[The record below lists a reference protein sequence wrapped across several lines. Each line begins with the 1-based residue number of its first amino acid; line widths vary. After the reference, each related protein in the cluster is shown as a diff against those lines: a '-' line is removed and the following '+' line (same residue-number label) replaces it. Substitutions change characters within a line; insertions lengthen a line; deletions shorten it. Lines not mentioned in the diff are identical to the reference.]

1 MKRFYLRWGGV
12 LALGAIIGFFGL
24 VRYQREVSAIPL
36 EKFLGEKPTRAV
48 RVLGMVV
55 GGSLNRG
62 ATGEPI
68 QFTLSEEGAQ
78 VPVYYKGEDP
88 ENLRELKRLV
98 ILGRW
103 NPEDQRIEAEA
114 ISGVPNYG
122 FVTWA
127 YLVTLIPM
135 TLFLFN
141 MERKVA
147 LLYVMI
153 KEEKIYQPEENV

>member
-12 LALGAIIGFFGL
+12 LVIGVIICLFGL
-24 VRYQREVSAIPL
+24 ARYQREVSHIPI
-36 EKFLGEKPTRAV
+36 EKFLDEKPTRAV

-62 ATGEPI
+62 GAGEPI
-68 QFTLSEEGAQ
+68 QFTLSGTGAQ
-78 VPVYYKGEDP
+78 VPVYYQGEDP
-88 ENLRELKRLV
+88 ENLRELKKLV
-98 ILGRW
+98 IYGRW
-103 NPEDQRIEAEA
+103 NPEEQRIESET
-114 ISGVPNYG
+114 ILGVPNYG
-122 FVTWA
+122 FVSWA

-147 LLYVMI
+147 LLYIMI
-153 KEEKIYQPEENV
+153 KEEKVYQSEESA